1 MKSGVRQ
8 LTACTLFL
16 YGLVFLAIVF
26 VAIVGLWLFGP
37 TRLRDKDLTEIPF
50 ASWFPE
56 SAMYIEG
63 YCVVTSSIESRIS
76 FYKVTIDRSEVEEF
90 MQHAPGTWV
99 EGNAIIEGFP
109 SRQAAGLTQAKL
121 EETHVELRGLMSE
134 VPEISDGLSA
144 IERALGNAVA
154 WLSKPG

>member
-63 YCVVTSSIESRIS
+63 YCVVMSSIESRIS

-90 MQHAPGTWV
+90 MQHAPGAWV
-99 EGNAIIEGFP
+99 EGNAITEGFP
-109 SRQAAGLTQAKL
+109 SRLKRRWREMSRARRCYSYTDALHTVSVCLDG
-121 EETHVELRGLMSE
+121 SE
-134 VPEISDGLSA
+134 VSTIYVR
-144 IERALGNAVA
+144 ERDSLWG
-154 WLSKPG
+154 W